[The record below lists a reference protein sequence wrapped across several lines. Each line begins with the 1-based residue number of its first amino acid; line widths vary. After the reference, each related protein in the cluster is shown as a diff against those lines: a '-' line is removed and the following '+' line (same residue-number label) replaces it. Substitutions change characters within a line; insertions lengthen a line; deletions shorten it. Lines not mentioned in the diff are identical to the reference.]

1 MLYGIKREQEIDS
14 PHVQSIQILNN
25 SKKVE
30 NRNKAIFLIKV
41 HRVENNSILPFYS
54 IHLEMNEFPK
64 VLYQ

>member
-1 MLYGIKREQEIDS
+1 MLYGMKREQEIKL

-41 HRVENNSILPFYS
+41 HIG
-54 IHLEMNEFPK
+54 K
-64 VLYQ
+64 K